1 MNMVSRLISALALA
15 LFVATSVA
23 GCAQRDA
30 NPSATSGS
38 SVPDPTGGIDYHSGF
53 YRGVY

>member
-1 MNMVSRLISALALA
+1 MNIVSRLLSALALA
-15 LFVATSVA
+15 LIVATGVA

-30 NPSATSGS
+30 SPTASSGS
-38 SVPDPTGGIDYHSGF
+38 SVPDTTGGIDYHSGF